1 MYRLIPRISKIQI
14 IQREE
19 ESTWDEKQRGL
30 RGERCWIS
38 TRNPKP
44 LVLGDG
50 IEKTTTKTLG
60 LGGDIC
66 VKMHYEV
73 VMVAC
78 HQELSRFF
86 LNLYMGLLVASMVEF
101 ISIGKEK
108 HMPKTHLSL
117 FRYGLVLAMSNKS
130 L

>member
-1 MYRLIPRISKIQI
+1 MYRLIPRISKIHI

-30 RGERCWIS
+30 RGERCCIS

-60 LGGDIC
+60 LEGDIC
-66 VKMHYEV
+66 VKMHYKV

-78 HQELSRFF
+78 HQELARFF
-86 LNLYMGLLVASMVEF
+86 SKF
-101 ISIGKEK
+101 I
-108 HMPKTHLSL
+108 
-117 FRYGLVLAMSNKS
+117 YGPFSSGHGRVYIHRTGNTYA
-130 L
+130 